1 MVVAMRLAALVWLIG
16 CSAIEPSPAPLIE
29 PSGERLVAVG
39 SPQAGPAGSD
49 SVPAVAVAFQFSDGS
64 RRPVDRRAIAFVP
77 RWRRGAAL
85 IDPERRLYEVL
96 PNGERRMLVAGAG
109 GELAISPDGRL
120 LVYAVE
126 RGELRTHDGES
137 ERTIASGLSS
147 AGVLRVLDRH
157 VAFVGARPGGVAG
170 VWIAAIDGSG
180 ARCLTN
186 CALRTGE
193 PWLDQFVAPPSSAG
207 AFRLENG
214 VLGWIDRDGV
224 RREASIAAVTR

>member
-1 MVVAMRLAALVWLIG
+1 MRRVAALVWLVG
-16 CSAIEPSPAPLIE
+16 CSAIEPSPAPLVE
-29 PSGERLVAVG
+29 ASGAQLVAIG
-39 SPQAGPAGSD
+39 SPQPGPPGSD
-49 SVPAVAVAFQFSDGS
+49 AVPAVEVAFQLADGS
-64 RRPVDRRAIAFVP
+64 RRAVDRRAIAFVP

-85 IDPERRLYEVL
+85 VDAERRLYEVL
-96 PNGERRMLVAGAG
+96 PSGERRMLVSGAG
-109 GELAISPDGRL
+109 GELAISPDERL

-126 RGELRTHDGES
+126 RGEVRTHDGES

-147 AGVLRVLDRH
+147 AGVIRVLDRY

-186 CALRTGE
+186 CGLRTGE
-193 PWLDQFVAPPSSAG
+193 PWLDQFVAPPSSAA

-214 VLGWIDRDGV
+214 VLAWIDRDGV
-224 RREASIAAVTR
+224 RREASIAVVTR